1 MRPFEVRGRPIGR
14 CEAAKGGRW
23 CQACEY
29 GLLLVFSPLLRARLA
44 ENKSASSP
52 FLALA
57 CSVSTFQGIWPAK
70 RLGGSTIEWARSQAP
85 PEKPAAIKGNIAM
98 RKIPGKSYLWLL
110 PTPGTPYFSIFL
122 FPDSFCLSP
131 FSLL

>member
-1 MRPFEVRGRPIGR
+1 MLTSTRRKRAHIRAARGSSREALTAIFVAGTSQQKMRPFEVRGRPIGR

-70 RLGGSTIEWARSQAP
+70 RLGGSTIE
-85 PEKPAAIKGNIAM
+85 AIA
-98 RKIPGKSYLWLL
+98 SAV
-110 PTPGTPYFSIFL
+110 
-122 FPDSFCLSP
+122 
-131 FSLL
+131 